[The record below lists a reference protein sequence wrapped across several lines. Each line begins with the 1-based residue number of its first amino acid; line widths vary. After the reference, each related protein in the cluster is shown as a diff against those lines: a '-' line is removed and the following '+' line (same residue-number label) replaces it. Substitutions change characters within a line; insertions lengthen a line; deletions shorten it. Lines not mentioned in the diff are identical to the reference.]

1 MNFLKN
7 LTHLME
13 INNMSRNDLAK
24 AVGIAPSTVN
34 SWYNRGYENISLKTL
49 LKLSRFFNITIDEL
63 VDGSIADNYKELNEI
78 KRIKEFLKKYEIKL
92 ELSSRKD
99 ETNE

>member
-24 AVGIAPSTVN
+24 AVGIAPSTIN

-78 KRIKEFLKKYEIKL
+78 KRIRELLKKYENKL
-92 ELSSRKD
+92 ALSSRKD

>member
-34 SWYNRGYENISLKTL
+34 SWFNRGYENISLKTL
-49 LKLSRFFNITIDEL
+49 LKLSRFFHITIDEL

-78 KRIKEFLKKYEIKL
+78 KRIREFLKKYEIKI

>member
-13 INNMSRNDLAK
+13 INDMSRNDLAK

-34 SWYNRGYENISLKTL
+34 SWFNRGYENISLKTL

-63 VDGSIADNYKELNEI
+63 VDGSIADNYKEINEI
-78 KRIKEFLKKYEIKL
+78 KRIRELLKKYENKL
-92 ELSSRKD
+92 ALSSRKD

>member
-24 AVGIAPSTVN
+24 AVGIAPSTIS

-78 KRIKEFLKKYEIKL
+78 KRIREFLKKYEIKL

>member
-34 SWYNRGYENISLKTL
+34 SWFNRGYENISLKTL

-63 VDGSIADNYKELNEI
+63 VDGSIADNYQELNEI
-78 KRIKEFLKKYEIKL
+78 KRIREFLKKYENKL
-92 ELSSRKD
+92 ALSSRKD

>member
-1 MNFLKN
+1 
-7 LTHLME
+7 
-13 INNMSRNDLAK
+13 MSRNDLAK

-34 SWYNRGYENISLKTL
+34 SWFNRGYENISLKTL

-63 VDGSIADNYKELNEI
+63 VDGSIADNYKEINEI
-78 KRIKEFLKKYEIKL
+78 KRIRELLKKYENKL
-92 ELSSRKD
+92 ALSSRKD

>member
-34 SWYNRGYENISLKTL
+34 SWFNRGYENISLKTL

-63 VDGSIADNYKELNEI
+63 VDGSIADNYKEINEI
-78 KRIKEFLKKYEIKL
+78 KRIRELLKKYENKL
-92 ELSSRKD
+92 ALSSRKD